1 MDRSSTLK
9 SITDRPTSTPIR
21 FLTDPRL
28 DFAVPASLQ
37 QSYIV
42 ASSDRY
48 SSASVCK
55 SLWQTG
61 RLGAPWEYL
70 NASFEDVR
78 GTLAAPADHSIA
90 STMMKRLQVLGPSEY
105 IAELLACRT
114 SSNGVFGLNARFDDF
129 DSAVGQVPEL
139 LNMLAP
145 VTYIY
150 VDCHDKLAQAV
161 SVVRALLAGRTVADL
176 DATPASRPLHY
187 DRDLISKYLGRLE
200 RQRLAWWRWFEANGI
215 EPFVIYRDDINA
227 DIAGVIRAVA
237 QLLDVDNDAADKVDF
252 PSFAQAH
259 DDATTDEWAAQFTR
273 EIESGIDVRRE
284 FFAGDELFSMLGF
297 EPQQKET
304 AEGRTATSFFRV
316 EIEQPEA
323 QQPDADTG
331 MGSQLQ
337 LAPQAPA
344 YRANPNV
351 HKLPRYQQIIGQNRA
366 LLRNASVLDLMS
378 SGGLCSFAAL
388 DAGAA
393 YVVGVD
399 PRPARIAVAEQAF
412 ADHGIPVNSYRFV
425 TMQIMPALYDT
436 SPDAFD
442 VIIGRGVLELVDLR
456 QFFAQL
462 RHLRPQHVI
471 LDTAV
476 ASGSGPLLRYRR
488 RDVGGGR
495 AAESNDRSAVVATPS
510 HELIVLLCD
519 CFGFECRLD
528 DEGSDFAPAAA
539 GPTHPVGAQTRTYV
553 LDRIAG

>member
-1 MDRSSTLK
+1 MDRSSTLN
-9 SITDRPTSTPIR
+9 SITGRSTSTPIR

-37 QSYIV
+37 KSYIV

-55 SLWQTG
+55 SLWKTG

-90 STMMKRLQVLGPSEY
+90 STMMKRLQALGPSEY

-129 DSAVGQVPEL
+129 ELAVGQVPEL

-176 DATPASRPLHY
+176 DATPAGRPLHY

-215 EPFVIYRDDINA
+215 EPFVIYRDDVNA

-237 QLLDVDNDAADKVDF
+237 ELLDVGNDAADEVDF

-297 EPQQKET
+297 EPQQNEN
-304 AEGRTATSFFRV
+304 AAGPADSSFFRV

-323 QQPDADTG
+323 QQPDADAG
-331 MGSQLQ
+331 MGFQLR

-351 HKLPRYQQIIGQNRA
+351 HKLPRYEQIIGQNRA
-366 LLRNASVLDLMS
+366 LLRNACVLDLMS

-393 YVVGVD
+393 YIVGVD

-412 ADHGIPVNSYRFV
+412 ADYGVPVSSYRFV
-425 TMQIMPALYDT
+425 TMEIMPALYDT

-442 VIIGRGVLELVDLR
+442 VIIGRGVLERVDLR

-462 RHLRPQHVI
+462 RNLRPQHVI

-476 ASGSGPLLRYRR
+476 ATGSGPLLRYTR
-488 RDVGGGR
+488 RDVRGGR
-495 AAESNDRSAVVATPS
+495 AAELNDRSAVVATPS
-510 HELIVLLCD
+510 HDLIVLLCD

-528 DEGSDFAPAAA
+528 DEGSDFAPATP
-539 GPTHPVGAQTRTYV
+539 GQTHPVGAQTRTYV